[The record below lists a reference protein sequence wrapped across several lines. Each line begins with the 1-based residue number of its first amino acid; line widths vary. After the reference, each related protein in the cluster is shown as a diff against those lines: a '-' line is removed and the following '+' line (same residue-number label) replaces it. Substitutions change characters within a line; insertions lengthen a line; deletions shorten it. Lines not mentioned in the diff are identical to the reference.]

1 MVFQASN
8 GQFNPFS
15 IEMISLLLFTI
26 FVCIIAGMLQH
37 LPSFA
42 LSLGFTAS
50 IGALMSSMA
59 STANIVSKLMYG
71 VLTDKIGSHKTSVFC
86 ALIHFAAVIMMMLI
100 HTPVTMI
107 AGAFMF
113 GFSFANSATAMS
125 VLTRETFG
133 MENYTRVYP
142 IIAFTGST
150 SNALGVTLLGML
162 YDATG
167 SYYTNLIL
175 TLILQGSVILIT
187 LNLLR
192 RKKAAQ
198 A

>member
-1 MVFQASN
+1 
-8 GQFNPFS
+8 
-15 IEMISLLLFTI
+15 MII
-26 FVCIIAGMLQH
+26 C
-37 LPSFA
+37 LPSLVNSG
-42 LSLGFTAS
+42 LSA
-50 IGALMSSMA
+50 
-59 STANIVSKLMYG
+59 
-71 VLTDKIGSHKTSVFC
+71 
-86 ALIHFAAVIMMMLI
+86 
-100 HTPVTMI
+100 
-107 AGAFMF
+107 
-113 GFSFANSATAMS
+113 
-125 VLTRETFG
+125 
-133 MENYTRVYP
+133 
-142 IIAFTGST
+142 AFTGST